1 MGGNSIK
8 KLWPKEKILGA
19 RITGSD
25 RLKNGNHIE
34 DAIFL
39 TKKLEKIGFDY
50 ICVSSG
56 GILPKTNLKQKKGYN
71 IDVAKILKKKTKMI
85 VRTSGNIKDI
95 NYATFLIRKKFVDL
109 ICMGRKFISDP
120 TYLINYTKVKE
131 KKIIIPN
138 QYKRCF

>member
-1 MGGNSIK
+1 
-8 KLWPKEKILGA
+8 
-19 RITGSD
+19 
-25 RLKNGNHIE
+25 
-34 DAIFL
+34 
-39 TKKLEKIGFDY
+39 
-50 ICVSSG
+50 
-56 GILPKTNLKQKKGYN
+56 
-71 IDVAKILKKKTKMI
+71 MI

-95 NYATFLIRKKFVDL
+95 NYANFLIRKKFVDL